1 MEGPSNP
8 EDAMKYQEALE
19 NGKYIPK
26 VYTVYES
33 DGKTIIDTF
42 TETIPDQYLNKFEFK
57 ADFVGFS
64 KEPYKVGFFC
74 INR

>member
-42 TETIPDQYLNKFEFK
+42 TETDRKS
-57 ADFVGFS
+57 V
-64 KEPYKVGFFC
+64 V
-74 INR
+74 